1 MKLYVLAD
9 NYVGYNQTLCG
20 EHGASYY
27 IEDGPVRILLD
38 TGASDLFL
46 QNAEKLNIDLASIQY
61 LVLSHGHSDHTAG
74 LRFFMEK
81 YGPKVCRRITLIAH
95 PDLFSSKKDAGKEIG
110 CPVSL
115 KEVSDCFEVRL
126 TDRPFSLSAGL
137 TYLGEIP
144 RKLPFENQEALG
156 TILKEG
162 KENPDFLTDD
172 SALAFN
178 GNDGV
183 YVITGCSH
191 SGICNI
197 TEQAKAVTGKPRVLG
212 IAGGFHLLGESDQL
226 TQTVAYLKKEQIPE
240 LYPAHCTS
248 YEARFAINREMPI
261 KVLGAGLILNW
272 E

>member
-9 NYVGYNQTLCG
+9 NYVCYNQPLRG

-27 IEDGPVRILLD
+27 IEDGPVRVLLD

-46 QNAEKLNIDLASIQY
+46 ANAEKQGIDLSSIQY

-81 YGPKVCRRITLIAH
+81 YGPDVCRRITLIAH
-95 PDLFSSKKDAGKEIG
+95 PDLFSPKKDGPLNIG
-110 CPVSL
+110 CPVPL
-115 KEVSDCFEVRL
+115 EKASDYFSIRL
-126 TDRPFSLSAGL
+126 TDEAVSLSAGL
-137 TYLGEIP
+137 TYLGQIP
-144 RKLPFENQEALG
+144 RRFPFENQTPLG
-156 TILKEG
+156 TTAKDGGEI
-162 KENPDFLTDD
+162 PDYLSDD

-178 GNDGV
+178 GKNGV

-197 TEQAKAVTGKPRVLG
+197 TEQAKAITGKAKVSG
-212 IAGGFHLLGESDQL
+212 IVGGFHLLEKSEQL
-226 TQTVAYLKKEQIPE
+226 IQTAAYLKNEQIPE

-248 YEARFAINREMPI
+248 YEARFFLSQEMPI
-261 KVLGAGLILNW
+261 KTLGLGMVLEW

>member
-9 NYVGYNQTLCG
+9 NYVCYNQLLHG

-27 IEDGPVRILLD
+27 MEDGPERILLD

-46 QNAEKLNIDLASIQY
+46 QNAEKKKLDLTSIRY

-81 YGPKVCRRITLIAH
+81 YGPDVCRRITLIAH
-95 PDLFSSKKDAGKEIG
+95 PDLFFPKREAGHEIG

-115 KEVSDCFEVRL
+115 EEVSACFQVRL
-126 TDRPFSLSAGL
+126 TDRAVPLSANL
-137 TYLGEIP
+137 TYLGQIP
-144 RKLPFENQEALG
+144 RRFPYENQTPLG
-156 TILKEG
+156 VTLKNGTEV
-162 KENPDFLTDD
+162 PDFLTDD
-172 SALAFN
+172 SALAFR
-178 GNDGV
+178 GHEGV

-197 TEQAKAVTGKPRVLG
+197 TEQAKEITGCSRVLG
-212 IAGGFHLLGESDQL
+212 IAGGFHLLERSDQL
-226 TQTVAYLKKEQIPE
+226 TQTAAYLKKEQIPE

-248 YEARFAINREMPI
+248 YEARFAINEEMPI
-261 KVLGAGLILNW
+261 KTLGVGMVLDW